1 MNMNYSLQVTLLA
14 CKMSMTDSFLEMF
27 SLDLV
32 IHVTEGVD
40 LEQRVGG
47 HRRKG
52 FSSMMTNL
60 NCQPDWERNC
70 IEYRVQSY
78 L

>member
-1 MNMNYSLQVTLLA
+1 MNFSFQVTLLTG
-14 CKMSMTDSFLEMF
+14 KMSRKDSFLEMF

-32 IHVTEGVD
+32 IHVIGGVD

-47 HRRKG
+47 HRQKG

-60 NCQPDWERNC
+60 NCQHDWERNC
-70 IEYRVQSY
+70 IEYRVRSY